1 MKIPEPRKL
10 PSGSWN
16 VRIQLDGES
25 YSITKPTKKECITEA
40 AALKA
45 GVKEARKR
53 TGLTLTQAIDRYIE
67 DRENILSPS
76 TIRGYRAIQR
86 LRFCSVMSRSVDAIT
101 PDQWQRFVNLE
112 ARTCSAK
119 TLKNAWGF
127 ISSVILDATGRKVN
141 VRLPQVVANDLPY
154 LTAEQIPIFLD
165 AIKGDFC
172 EIAILLGLSSLRRS
186 EIMAVRWKDIDLDA
200 GCIYVHGSA
209 VQDENGKLVYRE
221 ENKNTSSRRT
231 VPFLIPQLRVAVEA
245 ADKRT
250 EYAVTCNPN
259 TIYNSTNRACRKV
272 GLPEIGAHGLRRSF
286 ASLAYHLN
294 LPEEVTMKAG
304 GWSDIYTMRKIY
316 TKISEKD
323 ITDKGQVYEDFFTNL
338 SPSSKPKQFSSRYNF
353 RSNFEI
359 LSSNS
364 IPTQDTKCTNG
375 IR

>member
-1 MKIPEPRKL
+1 MKIPQPRKL

-25 YSITKPTKKECITEA
+25 YSVTRPTKKECIAEA

-45 GVKEARKR
+45 RVKDARKR
-53 TGLTLTQAIDRYIE
+53 NGKSLTKAIDRYIE

-86 LRFCSVMSRSVDAIT
+86 LRFQTAMSRCIDDIT
-101 PDQWQRFVNLE
+101 QEQWQRLVNLE
-112 ARTCSAK
+112 ARNCSAK

-127 ISSVILDATGRKVN
+127 ISSVVLDATGRKIV
-141 VRLPQVVANDLPY
+141 VRLPQVVANDLPF
-154 LTAEQIPIFLD
+154 LTAEQIPVFLE
-165 AIKGDFC
+165 AIRGDFC
-172 EIAILLGLSSLRRS
+172 EIAMLLGLSGLRRS
-186 EIMAVRWKDIDLDA
+186 EIMAVRWEDIDLSA

-209 VQDENGKLVYRE
+209 VLDEDGTLIYRE

-231 VPFLIPQLRVAVEA
+231 VPFLIPQLRAAVEA
-245 ADKRT
+245 ATKRT

-259 TIYNSTNRACRKV
+259 TIYNSTNRACRKA

-323 ITDKGQVYEDFFTNL
+323 ITDQGQVYEAFFAQIGTT
-338 SPSSKPKQFSSRYNF
+338 PARK
-353 RSNFEI
+353 
-359 LSSNS
+359 
-364 IPTQDTKCTNG
+364 
-375 IR
+375 

>member
-1 MKIPEPRKL
+1 MKIPQPRKL

-25 YSITKPTKKECITEA
+25 YSVTRPTKKECIAEA

-45 GVKEARKR
+45 RVKDARKR
-53 TGLTLTQAIDRYIE
+53 NGKSLTKAIDRYIE

-86 LRFCSVMSRSVDAIT
+86 LRFQTAMSRCIDDIT
-101 PDQWQRFVNLE
+101 QEQWQRLVNLE
-112 ARTCSAK
+112 ARNCSAK

-127 ISSVILDATGRKVN
+127 ISSVVLDATGRKIV
-141 VRLPQVVANDLPY
+141 VRLPQVVANDLPF
-154 LTAEQIPIFLD
+154 LTAEQIPVFLE

-172 EIAILLGLSSLRRS
+172 EIAMLLGLSGLRRS
-186 EIMAVRWKDIDLDA
+186 EIMAVRWEDIDLSA

-209 VQDENGKLVYRE
+209 VLDEDGTLIYRE
-221 ENKNTSSRRT
+221 ENKNTASRRT
-231 VPFLIPQLRVAVEA
+231 VPFLIPQLRSAVEA
-245 ADKRT
+245 ATKRT

-259 TIYNSTNRACRKV
+259 TIYNSTNRACRKA

-323 ITDKGQVYEDFFTNL
+323 ITDQGQVYEAFFAKIGTA
-338 SPSSKPKQFSSRYNF
+338 PAKK
-353 RSNFEI
+353 
-359 LSSNS
+359 
-364 IPTQDTKCTNG
+364 
-375 IR
+375 

>member
-1 MKIPEPRKL
+1 MKLPQPRKL

-16 VRIQLDGES
+16 VRVQLDGET
-25 YSITKPTKKECITEA
+25 YSVTKPTKKECIAEA

-45 GVKEARKR
+45 RVKDARKR
-53 TGLTLTQAIDRYIE
+53 NGKSLTKAIDQYIE
-67 DRENILSPS
+67 DRENVLSPS
-76 TIRGYRAIQR
+76 TIRGYKAIQR
-86 LRFCSVMSRSVDAIT
+86 LRFQSAMSRCIDDIT
-101 PDQWQRFVNLE
+101 PDQWQRLVNME
-112 ARTCSAK
+112 ARQCSAK

-127 ISSVILDATGRKVN
+127 ISSVIQDATGRKIT

-154 LTAEQIPIFLD
+154 LTAEQIPAFLD

-186 EIMAVRWKDIDLDA
+186 EIMAVRWEDIDLDA

-209 VQDENGKLVYRE
+209 VLDKDGTLIYRE

-231 VPFLIPQLRVAVEA
+231 VPFLLPQLRAAVEA

-259 TIYNSTNRACRKV
+259 TIWHSTNRACRKA

-316 TKISEKD
+316 TKVSEKD
-323 ITDKGQVYEDFFTNL
+323 ITDQGQIYEAFFANL
-338 SPSSKPKQFSSRYNF
+338 SQKP
-353 RSNFEI
+353 E
-359 LSSNS
+359 
-364 IPTQDTKCTNG
+364 TGTKTG
-375 IR
+375 TPEKSA

>member
-1 MKIPEPRKL
+1 MKIPQPRKL

-25 YSITKPTKKECITEA
+25 YSVTRPTKKECIAEA

-45 GVKEARKR
+45 RVKDARKR
-53 TGLTLTQAIDRYIE
+53 TGKTLTKAIDRYIE

-86 LRFCSVMSRSVDAIT
+86 LRFQTAMSRCIDDIT
-101 PDQWQRFVNLE
+101 QEQWQRLVNME
-112 ARTCSAK
+112 ARSCSAK

-127 ISSVILDATGRKVN
+127 ISSVVLDATGRKIV
-141 VRLPQVVANDLPY
+141 VRLPQVVANDLPF
-154 LTAEQIPIFLD
+154 LTAEQIPTFLQ

-186 EIMAVRWKDIDLDA
+186 EIMAVRWEDIDLSA

-209 VQDENGKLVYRE
+209 VHDENGSLIYRE

-231 VPFLIPQLRVAVEA
+231 VPFLIPQLRAAVEA
-245 ADKRT
+245 AEKRT
-250 EYAVTCNPN
+250 EYVVTCNPN
-259 TIYNSTNRACRKV
+259 TIYNSTNRACRKA

-294 LPEEVTMKAG
+294 VPEEVTMKAG

-323 ITDKGQVYEDFFTNL
+323 ITDQGQIYEAFFAH
-338 SPSSKPKQFSSRYNF
+338 
-353 RSNFEI
+353 I
-359 LSSNS
+359 
-364 IPTQDTKCTNG
+364 DTTPAGK
-375 IR
+375 